1 MFCDILLH
9 MSGRSSVL
17 PDEVAFDHDAAFRA
31 SWAVDETLRAL
42 DDLADRR
49 VRLAAD
55 ILCFCSGPY
64 ADALREEVAAAT
76 READWLAEDLRRARA
91 RIATARDEAFVEHA
105 RAEVRRSLS
114 SSSAGGLPASSPGAV
129 TEVGPW

>member
-1 MFCDILLH
+1 MYTDG
-9 MSGRSSVL
+9 SPVV
-17 PDEVAFDHDAAFRA
+17 PDDVAFDHDAAFRA
-31 SWAVDETLRAL
+31 SWAVDEALRAL
-42 DDLADRR
+42 DEMTDAR
-49 VRLAAD
+49 VRLATD
-55 ILCFCSGPY
+55 ILCSCSGPY

-91 RIATARDEAFVEHA
+91 RIATARDEAFVEQA

-114 SSSAGGLPASSPGAV
+114 SSSAAGLPADSPGAV